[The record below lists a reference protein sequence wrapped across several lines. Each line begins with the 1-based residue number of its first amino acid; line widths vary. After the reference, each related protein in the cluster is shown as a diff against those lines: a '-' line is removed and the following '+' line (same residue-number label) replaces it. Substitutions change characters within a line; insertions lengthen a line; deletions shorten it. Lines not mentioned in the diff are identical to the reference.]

1 MNFRFRV
8 RADESPYA
16 FILLNIYFGGKLM
29 DYYNASVNFGIIRR
43 RVQSLVVEATM
54 ELGLTYSEFSL
65 MLMLYDKEGCSQDDM
80 TAFLHVDKAAITR
93 VIKILEKKGM
103 LYRKRDEVDR
113 RLKRLFLTEEG
124 KKLEPIIKDI
134 VKKIMDYVAGGF
146 SEAEGEFLIKGINIM
161 ATRLGVA
168 DFEAV
173 FGKKGSGVK

>member
-1 MNFRFRV
+1 
-8 RADESPYA
+8 
-16 FILLNIYFGGKLM
+16 M

-54 ELGLTYSEFSL
+54 DLGLTYSEFSL

-80 TAFLHVDKAAITR
+80 TSSLHVDKAAITR

-103 LYRKRDEVDR
+103 LYRKRDEVDH

-124 KKLEPIIKDI
+124 KKLEPVIKDI

-146 SEAEGEFLIKGINIM
+146 SEAEGEFMIKGINIM

-173 FGKKGSGVK
+173 FGKKGSDVK